1 MHPLPVSSPPRRN
14 KRKKSSLLAT
24 AARIGQACPVL
35 RSLHVCGYR
44 SLRDFRVK
52 FGRITVVT
60 GENGVGKSNL
70 YRALILL
77 QRMAEGRFAEA
88 VESESGMPGL
98 MWAGL
103 RRKDGPRRVSWEIE
117 DDHFSFSHECGLIPT
132 TPGDPTKFRTDP
144 DVKTEVIRAGGI
156 KGRPMAK
163 RAGTSI
169 SVRGDDGKMETISLP
184 FHLPESMLSE
194 VRDGLRYPALTAV
207 RETFLA
213 WRFYH
218 HFRVDPDSPLRRPR
232 VGFWS
237 PVLAGDGTNLAA
249 TLQSIAE
256 SGREAVLDQVV
267 EKAFPGSRW
276 RAVDD
281 QGRFQLQLSR
291 DELGRWL
298 DASELSDGTL
308 RFFCLCAALLTPK
321 PPPLLV
327 FNEPESS
334 LHTSLLEPL
343 ADLMAAVPEET
354 QLIVVTHARELAE
367 RIRERCEAK
376 WVKLVSFEGETR
388 LEGDAGS
395 GRTWTFDD

>member
-1 MHPLPVSSPPRRN
+1 MR
-14 KRKKSSLLAT
+14 
-24 AARIGQACPVL
+24 
-35 RSLHVCGYR
+35 
-44 SLRDFRVK
+44 
-52 FGRITVVT
+52 FGRITVIT

-70 YRALILL
+70 YRSLALL

-88 VESESGMPGL
+88 VEAEGGMPGL
-98 MWAGL
+98 MWAGMQ
-103 RRKDGPRRVSWEIE
+103 RKKGDPRRVGWELE
-117 DDHFSFSHECGLIPT
+117 DDDFVFTHECGLIPT
-132 TPGDPTKFRTDP
+132 APPEEGSTELPQEGPTVFRTDP
-144 DVKTEVIRAGGI
+144 DIKTEVIRLGG
-156 KGRPMAK
+156 KQGRPMAK
-163 RAGTSI
+163 RAATAI
-169 SVRGDDGKMETISLP
+169 SLRVEGGKLETIPLA

-194 VRDGLRYPALTAV
+194 VRDGMRYPALTTV
-207 RETFLA
+207 RETLLS

-218 HFRVDPDSPLRRPR
+218 HFRVDPESPLRRPR

-237 PVLAGDGTNLAA
+237 PVLASDGANLAA

-256 SGREAVLDQVV
+256 SGRLEFLDEAV

-281 QGRFQLQLSR
+281 LHRFQLQLSR
-291 DELGRWL
+291 GELGRWL
-298 DASELSDGTL
+298 EASELSDGTL

-334 LHTSLLEPL
+334 LHASLLEPL
-343 ADLMAAVPEET
+343 AELMAKVPQET

-367 RIRERCEAK
+367 RIVERSDAK
-376 WVKLVSFEGETR
+376 WVKLISFEGETR
-388 LEGDAGS
+388 LEGDEGS

>member
-1 MHPLPVSSPPRRN
+1 VSR
-14 KRKKSSLLAT
+14 LLAKE
-24 AARIGQACPVL
+24 AAIGQACRVL
-35 RSLHVCGYR
+35 RSLHVRGYR
-44 SLRDFRVK
+44 SLRDFRVR
-52 FGRITVVT
+52 FGRITVIT

-70 YRALILL
+70 YRALALL
-77 QRMAEGRFAEA
+77 QRMADGRFAEA
-88 VESESGMPGL
+88 VEAEGGMPGL
-98 MWAGL
+98 MWAGM
-103 RRKDGPRRVSWEIE
+103 RRKKDEPRRVGWEIE
-117 DDHFSFSHECGLIPT
+117 DHSFVFSHECGLIPT
-132 TPGDPTKFRTDP
+132 APGDPTKFRTDP
-144 DVKTEVIRAGGI
+144 DIKTEIIRLGS
-156 KGRPMAK
+156 KQGRPMAK
-163 RAGTSI
+163 RMATAI
-169 SVRGDDGKMETISLP
+169 SVRGEGGTMETIPLP

-194 VRDGLRYPALTAV
+194 VRDGMRYPALTAV
-207 RETFLA
+207 RETLLG

-218 HFRVDPDSPLRRPR
+218 HFRVDPESPLRRPR

-237 PVLAGDGTNLAA
+237 PVLASDGANLAA

-256 SGREAVLDQVV
+256 SGREELLDEAV
-267 EKAFPGSRW
+267 EKAFPGSSW

-281 QGRFQLQLSR
+281 QHRFQLQLSR
-291 DELGRWL
+291 GELGRWL

-343 ADLMAAVPEET
+343 AELMAKVPQET

-367 RIRERCEAK
+367 QIQQRCEAK

-388 LEGDAGS
+388 LEGDVGS
-395 GRTWTFDD
+395 GRTWTFDEE

>member
-1 MHPLPVSSPPRRN
+1 M
-14 KRKKSSLLAT
+14 
-24 AARIGQACPVL
+24 L
-35 RSLHVCGYR
+35 RSLHVRGYR
-44 SLRDFRVK
+44 SLRDFRLK

-70 YRALILL
+70 YRALALL

-88 VESESGMPGL
+88 VEAEGGMPGL

-103 RRKDGPRRVSWEIE
+103 QRKDGPRRVGWELE
-117 DDHFSFSHECGLIPT
+117 HDDFTFTHECGLIPT

-144 DVKTEVIRAGGI
+144 DIKTETIHYGRG
-156 KGRPMAK
+156 KGRPVAK
-163 RAGTSI
+163 RAATAI
-169 SVRGDDGKMETISLP
+169 SVRGDGGKMETIPLP

-194 VRDGLRYPALTAV
+194 VRDGMRYPALTAV
-207 RETFLA
+207 RETLLG

-237 PVLAGDGTNLAA
+237 PVLAGDGANLAA
-249 TLQSIAE
+249 NLQSIAE
-256 SGREAVLDQVV
+256 SGRREMLDEAVAR
-267 EKAFPGSRW
+267 AFPGSTW

-281 QGRFQLQLSR
+281 QHRFQLQLSR
-291 DELGRWL
+291 GELGRWL

-327 FNEPESS
+327 FNEPEGS

-343 ADLMAAVPEET
+343 AGLMAKVPEET

-367 RIRERCEAK
+367 RIVAHSDAK
-376 WVKLVSFEGETR
+376 WVKLVAFQGETR
-388 LEGDAGS
+388 REGDESS
-395 GRTWTFDD
+395 GRVWSFDD

>member
-1 MHPLPVSSPPRRN
+1 MG
-14 KRKKSSLLAT
+14 
-24 AARIGQACPVL
+24 ARIGQACRVL
-35 RSLHVCGYR
+35 RSLHIRGYR
-44 SLRDFRVK
+44 SLRDFRMR
-52 FGRITVVT
+52 FGRVTVIT

-70 YRALILL
+70 YRALALL

-88 VESESGMPGL
+88 VEAEGGMPGL
-98 MWAGL
+98 MWAGM
-103 RRKDGPRRVSWEIE
+103 RRKKDEPRRVGWEIE
-117 DDHFSFSHECGLIPT
+117 EDHFVFTHECGLIPT
-132 TPGDPTKFRTDP
+132 TPGDPTMFRTDP
-144 DVKTEVIRAGGI
+144 DIKTEVIRLGG
-156 KGRPMAK
+156 KQGRPMAK
-163 RAGTSI
+163 RAATSI
-169 SVRGDDGKMETISLP
+169 SLRGEDGKMGTIPLP

-207 RETFLA
+207 RETLLG

-218 HFRVDPDSPLRRPR
+218 HFRVDPESPLRRPR

-237 PVLAGDGTNLAA
+237 PVLASDGANLAA
-249 TLQSIAE
+249 NLQSIAE
-256 SGREAVLDQVV
+256 SGREELLDEAVA
-267 EKAFPGSRW
+267 KAFPGSSW

-281 QGRFQLQLSR
+281 QHRFQLQLSR
-291 DELGRWL
+291 GELGRWL

-343 ADLMAAVPEET
+343 ADLMAKVPQET

-367 RIRERCEAK
+367 RIQERCEAK
-376 WVKLVSFEGETR
+376 WVKLVSFQGETR
-388 LEGDAGS
+388 LEGDEGS
-395 GRTWTFDD
+395 GRSWTFDEG